1 MKTKIWIVIKA
12 SRPLGWLIAPLVFL
26 LGLTAFGTPLSSL
39 ALFQLILLSIPY
51 CILLYGVNDIYDYEA
66 DKLNPRKSVSE
77 SVEMETEV
85 FPFVKKLAAI
95 VVIIMLAS
103 SILSLNP
110 TNIVGMSLLLFFS
123 YFYSTPPLRFK
134 EHPPLDSISNGI
146 LYFYAPVLL
155 GASFG
160 ATLFD
165 IPIQAYLI
173 TACVMGIHSFS
184 TVMDYS
190 ADKLVGD
197 RTFAVV
203 LGKRAASLFT
213 LVMFIIAYIFAGF
226 QGMIVGYFL
235 IFCALLAVI
244 ITILPLERLAKYFF
258 YAIGVGFGVV
268 AVLEVLRYLAVFY
281 Q

>member
-1 MKTKIWIVIKA
+1 MKTKVWILIKV

-26 LGLTAFGTPLSSL
+26 LGLTAFGTPLNPL
-39 ALFQLILLSIPY
+39 ALSQLFLLSIPY

-66 DKLNPRKSVSE
+66 DKLNPRKSVPD

-85 FPFVKKLAAI
+85 FPLVKMISAI
-95 VVIIMLAS
+95 VAIILFTSA
-103 SILSLNP
+103 ILSLNP
-110 TNIVGMSLLLFFS
+110 TNIVAMSLLLFFS
-123 YFYSTPPLRFK
+123 YFYSAPPLRFK

-160 ATLFD
+160 ATFFD

-197 RTFAVV
+197 QTFAVA
-203 LGKRAASLFT
+203 LGKRAAALFT
-213 LVMFIIAYIFAGF
+213 VAVFIIAYIFAGF

-235 IFCALLAVI
+235 IFCALLAGI
-244 ITILPLERLAKYFF
+244 ITILPSERLTKYFF

-268 AVLEVLRYLAVFY
+268 AVFEVLRYLAFFY
-281 Q
+281 

>member
-1 MKTKIWIVIKA
+1 M
-12 SRPLGWLIAPLVFL
+12 
-26 LGLTAFGTPLSSL
+26 LGLTAFGAPLTPV

-66 DKLNPRKSVSE
+66 DKLNPRKSVPDSI
-77 SVEMETEV
+77 EMETEV
-85 FPFVKKLAAI
+85 FPLMKKLAAI
-95 VVIIMLAS
+95 MVTVLFAS
-103 SILSLNP
+103 AFLTLNP
-110 TNIVGMSLLLFFS
+110 TNIVAMSLLLFFS
-123 YFYSTPPLRFK
+123 YFYSAPPLRFK
-134 EHPPLDSISNGI
+134 ERPPLDSISNGI
-146 LYFYAPVLL
+146 LYFYAPVLI

-184 TVMDYS
+184 TVMDYN

-203 LGKRAASLFT
+203 LGKRTASLFA
-213 LVMFIIAYIFAGF
+213 LVVFILAYIFSGF

-235 IFCALLAVI
+235 ILCALLAGI
-244 ITILPLERLAKYFF
+244 ITIIPSERIAKYFF

-268 AVLEVLRYLAVFY
+268 AVFEVLRYMAFFY
-281 Q
+281 

>member
-1 MKTKIWIVIKA
+1 VKTKAWILIKA

-26 LGLTAFGTPLSSL
+26 LGLTAFGAPLTPV

-51 CILLYGVNDIYDYEA
+51 CILLYGVNDIYDFEA
-66 DKLNPRKSVSE
+66 DKLNPRKSVPD
-77 SVEMETEV
+77 SVEMDTEV
-85 FPFVKKLAAI
+85 FPLVKKLAVI
-95 VVIIMLAS
+95 VVIALFAS
-103 SILSLNP
+103 AILSLNP
-110 TNIVGMSLLLFFS
+110 TNIVAMSLLLFFS
-123 YFYSTPPLRFK
+123 YFYSAPPLRFK
-134 EHPPLDSISNGI
+134 ERPPLDSISNGI
-146 LYFYAPVLL
+146 LYFYAPVLI

-173 TACVMGIHSFS
+173 TICVMGIHSFS

-203 LGKRAASLFT
+203 LGKRTASLFA
-213 LVMFIIAYIFAGF
+213 VIVFIIAYIFSGF

-235 IFCALLAVI
+235 ILCALLAGI
-244 ITILPLERLAKYFF
+244 ITIIPSERIAKYFF
-258 YAIGVGFGVV
+258 YAIGVGFSVV
-268 AVLEVLRYLAVFY
+268 AVFEVLRYMAFFY
-281 Q
+281 